1 MVHNLGRPA
10 FMLWLGTLLS
20 LMTWAGC
27 AVRAAKQDVK
37 TMLVSAT
44 YSAGE
49 AEGPREVPPIET
61 DEPEQVEMPL
71 DRIERSRQAGSNC
84 YAVCYAVLAGQCGGL
99 TMLFAKMLSE
109 MLKTMI
115 QVGGILVGWLTLAA
129 ATLSVLLVAMLL
141 GQLRYLNA
149 GLHMFDVLLVLP
161 IYQASWSAPV
171 PSPRPDRLGPCRL
184 AD

>member
-1 MVHNLGRPA
+1 
-10 FMLWLGTLLS
+10 
-20 LMTWAGC
+20 
-27 AVRAAKQDVK
+27 
-37 TMLVSAT
+37 
-44 YSAGE
+44 
-49 AEGPREVPPIET
+49 
-61 DEPEQVEMPL
+61 
-71 DRIERSRQAGSNC
+71 
-84 YAVCYAVLAGQCGGL
+84 
-99 TMLFAKMLSE
+99 MLFAKMLSE

-171 PSPRPDRLGPCRL
+171 PSPLPCHLGPAAC
-184 AD
+184 